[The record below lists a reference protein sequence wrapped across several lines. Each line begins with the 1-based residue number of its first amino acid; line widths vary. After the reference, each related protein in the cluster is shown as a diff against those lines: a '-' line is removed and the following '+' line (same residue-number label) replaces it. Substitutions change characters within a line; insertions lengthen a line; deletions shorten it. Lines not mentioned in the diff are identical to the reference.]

1 MQKQVDRTDSS
12 TEHDPCIYP
21 VLQANPLRR
30 PWLIQEPDLFRE
42 LRPAVSVERFARL
55 IISGQRP
62 AVSILAVASSPYGSV
77 NRLCFSLIPGDN
89 IDNQSLCYRAAP
101 AVRTK
106 IKRGFHA

>member
-42 LRPAVSVERFARL
+42 LRPKVSVERFARL
-55 IISGQRP
+55 IISGHISGQRP
-62 AVSILAVASSPYGSV
+62 RSLNINSSIKPLWL
-77 NRLCFSLIPGDN
+77 R
-89 IDNQSLCYRAAP
+89 
-101 AVRTK
+101 
-106 IKRGFHA
+106 